1 MVAQDQKPTF
11 PNGEKKQHM
20 KLKKKKPDYEAIP
33 KKSRSLR
40 QRAMG
45 PPVSL
50 LSLAEPRNPE
60 VIIIQRYS
68 DRGIAKLHLNIPINV
83 SHIYS

>member
-40 QRAMG
+40 
-45 PPVSL
+45 
-50 LSLAEPRNPE
+50 
-60 VIIIQRYS
+60 
-68 DRGIAKLHLNIPINV
+68 
-83 SHIYS
+83 